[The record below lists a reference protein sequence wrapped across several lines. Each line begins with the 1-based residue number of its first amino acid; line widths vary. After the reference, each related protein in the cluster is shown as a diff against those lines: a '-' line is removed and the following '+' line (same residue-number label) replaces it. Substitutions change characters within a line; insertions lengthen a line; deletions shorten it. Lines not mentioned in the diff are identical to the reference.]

1 LNLTTKHV
9 RRGKLALSL
18 LADILYRMTQIRNRA
33 LTQLR
38 NCAIIARRIIT
49 MSVICI
55 ANQKGGVGKTTTAAA
70 LAQGLS
76 EHNKRILLVDWDP
89 QASLTVSMGFN
100 PDNLNAT
107 VYDVLTSTIRN
118 NGRLSITDVTMTTSN
133 PAIHLVPANI
143 ELSQAQLDLVN
154 AFTRELML
162 KEMLQPVRKEYDYIL
177 VDCLPSLGL
186 LTINALSAADR
197 VLIPLQA
204 DFLAMKGLAML
215 ITTII
220 RVQERINPSLEILGI
235 VFTMTNARTLHS
247 REVIEVTKRAF
258 GNRIRVFDTT
268 IPTSVRFKEAPAA
281 AMSILTYA
289 PKSEGAD
296 AYRLLTEEVL
306 HEKS

>member
-1 LNLTTKHV
+1 
-9 RRGKLALSL
+9 
-18 LADILYRMTQIRNRA
+18 
-33 LTQLR
+33 
-38 NCAIIARRIIT
+38 
-49 MSVICI
+49 MSIICI

-133 PAIHLVPANI
+133 PAIDLVPANI

-204 DFLAMKGLAML
+204 DFLAMKGLALL